1 MIRTILPHFG
11 LIGLLF
17 VAFISS
23 IIPIPTEPIVFGLL
37 RARENPEMVLTILI
51 IGSIIGSSLGF
62 VFGKY
67 GLRNIVPFHNKE
79 REKKTQMY
87 FQKYG
92 ILFLLISPWI
102 PFIGDLAPMVAG
114 IENYKLKKFL
124 IVISI
129 AKIIKNIGVV
139 YLSIRVIH
147 WWTLFTK

>member
-1 MIRTILPHFG
+1 MM
-11 LIGLLF
+11 GLLF

-37 RARENPEMVLTILI
+37 HAGENPEMILTILI

-67 GLRNIVPFHNKE
+67 GLRNIVPFHDEE
-79 REKKTQMY
+79 REKKAQMY
-87 FQKYG
+87 FHKYS

-102 PFIGDLAPMVAG
+102 PLIGDLAPMVAG
-114 IENYKLKKFL
+114 IENYKFKKFL
-124 IVISI
+124 IVISM

-139 YLSIRVIH
+139 YLSIKAIQ